1 MRNGLQNCC
10 TRRTLCTAVFNF
22 IFKKQFC
29 LCLPQSISRQSV
41 KSAAYKAMDSRSVR
55 KTGVQKRTQEG
66 FSVPSRTQT
75 AQFCSPKINACEI
88 REDFRRR
95 SNTMHHP
102 VIYRNAKLLY
112 RTVAYPTIPYV
123 LTQNDESDRVLL
135 RTGYHGR
142 KSEQICGT
150 ADFSLANAPGS
161 PIRKPITRKM
171 EVKS

>member
-1 MRNGLQNCC
+1 M
-10 TRRTLCTAVFNF
+10 A
-22 IFKKQFC
+22 
-29 LCLPQSISRQSV
+29 
-41 KSAAYKAMDSRSVR
+41 
-55 KTGVQKRTQEG
+55 
-66 FSVPSRTQT
+66 
-75 AQFCSPKINACEI
+75 AQFCSPKNNACEI
-88 REDFRRR
+88 REDFRRKP
-95 SNTMHHP
+95 NALHYP

-112 RTVAYPTIPYV
+112 RTVSYPAIPYV

>member
-112 RTVAYPTIPYV
+112 RTVAYPAIPYV

-161 PIRKPITRKM
+161 PIRKPITRNM

>member
-1 MRNGLQNCC
+1 MKSGPQNCR

-95 SNTMHHP
+95 SNALHHP
-102 VIYRNAKLLY
+102 VIYRSVKPPHW
-112 RTVAYPTIPYV
+112 TVAYPAISYAFA
-123 LTQNDESDRVLL
+123 QNDEAGRVLL
-135 RTGYHGR
+135 RTGRHGR
-142 KSEQICGT
+142 KSERICGT
-150 ADFSLANAPGS
+150 ADFSPQSAHSSLTQ
-161 PIRKPITRKM
+161 KPISRKYGG
-171 EVKS
+171 KS